1 MNTNFFDYPK
11 IREESRNRET
21 IATEIDGTN
30 RRPIWKWHRFKSIIS
45 IIVLPVNRFL
55 GMNVDS

>member
-1 MNTNFFDYPK
+1 MQK
-11 IREESRNRET
+11 GNRET

-55 GMNVDS
+55 GMKVDS